1 LQVTASVAPRWAKF
15 IAAMVPVVATPLTD
29 TRLRAQQD
37 TTLGFTAVRF
47 YRAAGPETLVEVF
60 CRIPLA
66 TLAPL
71 AGGSREA
78 AYRVAVSVRDSS
90 GLELWSRSWS
100 QIVAWS
106 LVVVEGASSAE
117 HFQFAA
123 RPGRYGIEVAVT
135 DSASGRLRQL
145 HAGVTAY
152 AARPHA
158 SDLLVAGAVRR
169 AGAGDT
175 TPRSGELRKGA
186 LFLETSGWPVAT
198 PEHAQLGYYLEL
210 YAQRPETASVAAQ
223 VLDAAGKQY
232 AATDAQQIA
241 LPVGGGAATAM
252 LDLSGLP
259 PGDYRLKLIVETRDS
274 QVVREASFGMTGFGR
289 RRGVAP
295 SLDPDAPAGTDT
307 LAALPEAKLD
317 SMYAPLVYL
326 LGPDERG
333 VYRGLTADGKR
344 TFLRQ
349 FWKRRD
355 PRPGTARNEAEDEFY
370 RTVAEADRR
379 FREGGGA
386 AVRGWRTDRGRIF
399 IRYGPPDEV
408 LDRGQAE
415 ATRPYEVWKYTKG
428 KRRKF
433 VFVDSRA
440 FGNYELIWTD
450 ERGEPSRPDW
460 QEELGPA
467 AVQDVQ
473 RF

>member
-1 LQVTASVAPRWAKF
+1 M
-15 IAAMVPVVATPLTD
+15 AAMVAVVATPQPGAQ
-29 TRLRAQQD
+29 LRAQHD
-37 TTLGFTAVRF
+37 TALGLTAVRF
-47 YRAAGPETLVEVF
+47 YRAPGPETLVEVF

-90 GLELWSRSWS
+90 GLELWNRSWS
-100 QIVAWS
+100 QTVAGS
-106 LVVVEGASSAE
+106 LVGVAGASGAE

-123 RPGRYGIEVAVT
+123 RPGRFAIEVAVT
-135 DSASGRLRQL
+135 DSGSGRLLRQRTEI
-145 HAGVTAY
+145 AAY
-152 AARPHA
+152 AHRPHA

-169 AGAGDT
+169 AATGDT
-175 TPRSGELRKGA
+175 TPRGGEVRKGA
-186 LFLETSGWPVAT
+186 LFLETTGRPRAT

-210 YAQRPETASVAAQ
+210 YAQRPETAAVAAR

-232 AATDAQQIA
+232 AATDVQRIA

-259 PGDYRLKLIVETRDS
+259 PGDYRLKLIVETADS

-289 RRGVAP
+289 RGDVASAP
-295 SLDPDAPAGTDT
+295 DLDAAAGTDT
-307 LAALPEAKLD
+307 LAELPEVKLD

-333 VYRGLTADGKR
+333 VYRGLTVDGKR

-355 PRPGTARNEAEDEFY
+355 PTPGTARNEAEEEFY
-370 RTVAEADRR
+370 RTVGEADRR
-379 FREGGGA
+379 FREGGGGG
-386 AVRGWRTDRGRIF
+386 VRGWRTDRGRIF

-408 LDRGQAE
+408 LDRSQAG
-415 ATRPYEVWKYTKG
+415 ATRPYVVWKYTKG
-428 KRRKF
+428 KRQKF
-433 VFVDSRA
+433 VFLDSTA

-450 ERGEPSRPDW
+450 QRSEPSRPDW